1 MTFNA
6 GITRE
11 KERQQRKGQIRD
23 NKRTAMRH
31 LELDITE
38 KKKHDRETKKI
49 ERTARDKY
57 RDRNQNKNVTAKD
70 TDLFISL

>member
-1 MTFNA
+1 MHKLPERRK
-6 GITRE
+6 GGRE
-11 KERQQRKGQIRD
+11 KDKIRD
-23 NKRTAMRH
+23 NKITALRQ

-57 RDRNQNKNVTAKD
+57 TDRNQNKNVTAKE
-70 TDLFISL
+70 TLR